1 MSGGKQDPGARAI
14 DLVRRRESAAAQP
27 LLRRAMALPGAGPE
41 LPFALALS
49 HFQLGDVTAA
59 VRVLKR
65 LAESTNPQVRRA
77 ALGKIALFIPGDPSA
92 DNEQILEARR
102 RWARAEARAEL
113 RRVPAPPR
121 RRKGGRKLRV
131 GYVSAFFD
139 CRNWMKPV
147 WGTLAA
153 HDRRFFEVHL
163 FVERG
168 LPSRAQGYR
177 QDRRDRVHLLDN
189 LSNEA
194 AAKRVSAAGIDVLV
208 DLNAYSFPSRLGL
221 FCRRPAPVQV
231 GWFNT
236 YSTSGF
242 GAFDYAVADRTALP
256 VAERRFCS
264 EEIAYV
270 DGSYLAFAVPYRVPR
285 AVLPPSARSGR
296 FTFGCLAPQYKI
308 TGNVVKSFAAIL
320 RGVPGA
326 RLLLKNTCL
335 AKAANRAAIR
345 DRFLRLGVSRDQLV
359 LERPADHFAFLRAY
373 GRIDIALDT
382 FPYSGGVTTME
393 ALWQGVPVL
402 TQVGDRWASR
412 TSCSILKAAGLEE
425 WICRSPGSLVRRAIA
440 LAGSRGAR
448 QELAAIRPGLR
459 EKLRLSTACNVVG
472 LCRQLEDH
480 YRSMAFAPK
489 GERSRLPQPFNY

>member
-14 DLVRRRESAAAQP
+14 DLVRKRDSAAAQP
-27 LLRRAMALPGAGPE
+27 LLRRAMRLPGAGPE

-65 LAESTNPQVRRA
+65 LAESSNPRVRRA
-77 ALGKIALFIPGDPSA
+77 ALGKIAIFIPGDPRA
-92 DNEQILEARR
+92 DNKQILEARR
-102 RWARAEARAEL
+102 RWARVEARTEL
-113 RRVPAPPR
+113 RRVPTSPR
-121 RRKGGRKLRV
+121 RRKRGRKLRV

-147 WGTLAA
+147 WRTLAA
-153 HDRRFFEVHL
+153 HDRRFFEIHL

-168 LPSRAQGYR
+168 MPSRTQGYR

-194 AAKRVSAAGIDVLV
+194 AAKRVSAARIDVLV
-208 DLNAYSFPSRLGL
+208 DLNAYSFPWRFGL

-285 AVLPPSARSGR
+285 VVMRSARSGR

-308 TGNVVKSFAAIL
+308 TGNVVHSFAAIL

-326 RLLLKNTCL
+326 RLILKNTCL

-345 DRFLRLGVSRDQLV
+345 DRFLRLGVSRDQLL
-359 LERPADHFAFLRAY
+359 LEGPADHFAFLKTY

-412 TSCSILKAAGLEE
+412 TSSSILKAAGLDE
-425 WICRSPGSLVRRAIA
+425 WICRSARSLVRRAIT

-448 QELAAIRPGLR
+448 QNLAAVRASLR
-459 EKLRLSTACNVVG
+459 EKLRLSAACDVGG

-489 GERSRLPQPFNY
+489 GER